1 MQAAIYYID
10 QFKWPVT
17 IIIVAI
23 YLRHL
28 WRKAGKEIEKE
39 RKEAQRRFMEKMSC
53 KKCGGM
59 MSLGSMK
66 YCLRCEPYVIHRR
79 PPNTQGIHRT
89 FVRISFTPIEIM
101 DINNTE
107 NPAIQ
112 TNYTRDGIKD
122 YG

>member
-1 MQAAIYYID
+1 METAIYYID

-39 RKEAQRRFMEKMSC
+39 RKEAQTRFMEKMSC

-66 YCLRCEPYVIHRR
+66 YCFRCEPYG
-79 PPNTQGIHRT
+79 PPEWYQSPMHEWNQCPPSGNIYDAKPLNRLQKK
-89 FVRISFTPIEIM
+89 E
-101 DINNTE
+101 
-107 NPAIQ
+107 
-112 TNYTRDGIKD
+112 K
-122 YG
+122 